1 MKQGWLIGFILVAL
15 IGLAGVQM
23 RLLWIGMNLE
33 MRQFESAVEVA
44 ISKFQGEL
52 LAKDLLE
59 TQLSQAINTQKTSPS
74 DTTHR
79 TVLDTLRQHMQKRL
93 EDQHIHTSFSI
104 AITDKSALW
113 TLLHDG
119 AVPIH
124 TFRFNSFRIYLGS
137 TIQQLTG
144 MECYL
149 HLHIAHLFY
158 YLLRQ
163 LYYLIVPSIL
173 FLLMLLS
180 CLILL
185 LRQTS
190 NLRHLN
196 QIKNDFINNL
206 THELKTPVFSIGL
219 SSKLIKKQ
227 PERALELIPII
238 EQENNKMR
246 QHVDKVLELASLEQ
260 KKHHFQMVQKDAH
273 QVIQQVV
280 NTFFPTLEL
289 NKAKLHLQLEAPQ
302 TLVLLDE
309 SHFANALFNILDNA
323 LKYNDKIPKIS
334 ILTFNL
340 SKDIVIHIQDNGMG
354 ISAEY
359 QRYVF
364 EKFYR
369 IPKGNTHAVKGF
381 GLGLSYAK
389 QVVET
394 HKGII
399 TLQSELGV
407 GTTFIIKIPLA

>member
-15 IGLAGVQM
+15 IGLAGIQM

-33 MRQFESAVEVA
+33 MRQFERAVEVA
-44 ISKFQGEL
+44 MSKFQGEL
-52 LAKDLLE
+52 LAKDVLE
-59 TQLSQAINTQKTSPS
+59 AQLSQAINTQKTSPS
-74 DTTHR
+74 DITHR
-79 TVLDTLRQHMQKRL
+79 AVLDTLRQQMQKRL
-93 EDQHIHTSFSI
+93 EDQDIHTDFSI

-113 TLLHDG
+113 TLLHDDV
-119 AVPIH
+119 VPAN
-124 TFRFNSFRIYLGS
+124 TFRFNTFRIYLGS

-163 LYYLIVPSIL
+163 LYYLIVPSLL
-173 FLLMLLS
+173 FLFMLLS

-219 SSKLIKKQ
+219 SSKLIQKQ
-227 PERALELIPII
+227 PERALELLPII

-289 NKAKLHLQLEAPQ
+289 NKAELHLQLEAPQ

-323 LKYNDKIPKIS
+323 LKYNDRTPEITIS
-334 ILTFNL
+334 TFNL
-340 SKDIVIHIQDNGMG
+340 SKNIVIHIQDNGIG
-354 ISAEY
+354 ISAEH
-359 QRYVF
+359 QKYVF

-389 QVVET
+389 QVVKAHRGT
-394 HKGII
+394 I

-407 GTTFIIKIPLA
+407 GSTFIIKIPLA

>member
-1 MKQGWLIGFILVAL
+1 MKQGWLIGLILIAL
-15 IGLAGVQM
+15 IGLVGVQM

-33 MRQFESAVEVA
+33 MRQFERAVEVA
-44 ISKFQGEL
+44 ISKFQGEI
-52 LAKDLLE
+52 LAEDVLE
-59 TQLSQAINTQKTSPS
+59 EQLSQAINAQKARPS
-74 DTTHR
+74 DSTHQA
-79 TVLDTLRQHMQKRL
+79 VLDTLRQHMQERL
-93 EDQHIHTSFSI
+93 KDQHIHADFSI

-113 TLLHDG
+113 TLLHDS

-137 TIQQLTG
+137 TIQQMTG

-149 HLHIAHLFY
+149 HLHIVHLFY

-163 LYYLIVPSIL
+163 LYYLIVPSLL

-219 SSKLIKKQ
+219 SSKLIQKQ
-227 PERALELIPII
+227 PERASELIPII

-260 KKHHFQMVQKDAH
+260 KKHHFQMVHRDVH
-273 QVIQQVV
+273 QVIEQLV
-280 NTFFPTLEL
+280 NTSFPTLEL
-289 NKAKLHLQLEAPQ
+289 NKAKLQLQLNAQQ
-302 TLVLLDE
+302 TLLQLDE
-309 SHFANALFNILDNA
+309 PHFANALFNIIDNA
-323 LKYNDKIPKIS
+323 LKYNNKTPEITIS
-334 ILTFNL
+334 TFNL
-340 SKDIVIHIQDNGMG
+340 SKNMIINIQDNGIG
-354 ISAEY
+354 ISAEHQKY
-359 QRYVF
+359 IF

-369 IPKGNTHAVKGF
+369 ISKGNTHSVKGF
-381 GLGLSYAK
+381 GLGLSYTK
-389 QVVET
+389 QVVEA
-394 HKGII
+394 HKGHL
-399 TLQSELGV
+399 TLQSELGM
-407 GTTFIIKIPLA
+407 GSTFIIKIPLA

>member
-15 IGLAGVQM
+15 IGLVGVQM

-52 LAKDLLE
+52 LAEDVLE
-59 TQLSQAINTQKTSPS
+59 EQLSQAVNSQKTRPS
-74 DTTHR
+74 DSTYQA
-79 TVLDTLRQHMQKRL
+79 VLDTLRQHMQKRL
-93 EDQHIHTSFSI
+93 KDQHIHADFSI

-137 TIQQLTG
+137 TIQQMTG

-163 LYYLIVPSIL
+163 LYYLIVPSLL

-185 LRQTS
+185 LRQTN

-219 SSKLIKKQ
+219 SSKLIQKQ

-260 KKHHFQMVQKDAH
+260 KKHHFQMVHKDVH
-273 QVIQQVV
+273 QVIEQLI

-289 NKAKLHLQLEAPQ
+289 SKAKLHLQLDAQ
-302 TLVLLDE
+302 QKLVQLDE
-309 SHFANALFNILDNA
+309 PHFANALFNIIDNA
-323 LKYNDKIPKIS
+323 LKYNNKVPEITIS
-334 ILTFNL
+334 TFNL
-340 SKDIVIHIQDNGMG
+340 SKNMVISIQDNGIG
-354 ISAEY
+354 ISAEH
-359 QRYVF
+359 QKQVF

-369 IPKGNTHAVKGF
+369 ISKGNTHSVKGF

-389 QVVET
+389 QVVEA
-394 HKGII
+394 HKGTI
-399 TLQSELGV
+399 TLQSELGI
-407 GTTFIIKIPLA
+407 GSTFIIKIPLA

>member
-15 IGLAGVQM
+15 IGLAGIQM

-52 LAKDLLE
+52 LAKDVLE
-59 TQLSQAINTQKTSPS
+59 AQLSQAINTQKTSPS

-79 TVLDTLRQHMQKRL
+79 AVLDTLRQHMQKRL
-93 EDQHIHTSFSI
+93 EDQDIYTDFSI

-119 AVPIH
+119 AVSIH

-137 TIQQLTG
+137 TVQQLTG

-163 LYYLIVPSIL
+163 LYYLIVPSLL
-173 FLLMLLS
+173 FLFMLLS

-219 SSKLIKKQ
+219 SSKLIQKQ
-227 PERALELIPII
+227 PERALELLPII

-289 NKAKLHLQLEAPQ
+289 NKAELHLQLEAPQ

-323 LKYNDKIPKIS
+323 LKYNDRTPEITIS
-334 ILTFNL
+334 TFNV
-340 SKDIVIHIQDNGMG
+340 SKNIVIHIQDNGIG
-354 ISAEY
+354 ISAEH
-359 QRYVF
+359 QKYVF

-394 HKGII
+394 HKGTI